1 MSVGVDAH
9 IDPAMRNCKFV
20 KTIGAN
26 AHHSVGA
33 DDPVRPWG
41 ICKFAATYRK
51 NGRAYRAGRCGH
63 RPLQT
68 LYGFAL
74 VRPGLRVHTAGRTE
88 ASAPT
93 GRCAWLPVE
102 RAGLRL
108 RPAGRGRTP
117 PLRNG
122 GRFYGFALVHS
133 DLQVLTAQSFRHG
146 FAVPPPF
153 TQGRRWMV
161 QTWRQ
166 LKTYNPTPHQSASP
180 TASPR
185 GEALE
190 FCKNFGA

>member
-1 MSVGVDAH
+1 M
-9 IDPAMRNCKFV
+9 
-20 KTIGAN
+20 
-26 AHHSVGA
+26 
-33 DDPVRPWG
+33 
-41 ICKFAATYRK
+41 
-51 NGRAYRAGRCGH
+51 
-63 RPLQT
+63 
-68 LYGFAL
+68 
-74 VRPGLRVHTAGRTE
+74 RVHTAGRTE

-146 FAVPPPF
+146 YAVPPPLCK
-153 TQGRRWMV
+153 GRLWMA
-161 QTWRQ
+161 QTRRR
-166 LKTYNPTPHQSASP
+166 

-185 GEALE
+185 CRARQAPPLRYDETRDCSKIRTFPLISRLRRQLPPEG
-190 FCKNFGA
+190 KPWNFAKTQGQKFMSYAQNVIASNIRHLF